1 MPPAIAFGIT
11 LWSQGSSWPEMLAAG
26 QRVDALGYDHLWT
39 WDHLYAI
46 YGDPD
51 QAIFEGW
58 SVLAA
63 LAAATRRVRIGPLVV
78 ANTTRNPG
86 LIAKCAATLDHISNG
101 RAILGLGAGWN
112 PVEHLAHGID
122 FGATVGQ
129 RLDWLDEAVPAIRGL
144 LDGKT
149 VTSATGAHYRF
160 NELRHQPA
168 PIQAHLPILIGGGGE
183 KKTLRMVARY
193 ADLWNVD
200 GTPEQLAHKL
210 EVLRGHCDAVGRDVG
225 EIELTMSITLTIR
238 DRAADARRVA
248 GELLAHNQTP
258 WSRVENSPSFMY
270 GSPAEIADRLGPYV
284 ELGFRTLIAEQ
295 PAPCDV
301 ETLERF
307 IGEVGPQLG
316 SRAQ

>member
-1 MPPAIAFGIT
+1 VPAIACGIT
-11 LWSQGSSWPEMLAAG
+11 LWSQGASWPEMLAAG

-144 LDGKT
+144 LDGEI
-149 VTSATGAHYRF
+149 VSSASGAHYAF
-160 NELRHQPA
+160 NELRHHPV
-168 PIQAHLPILIGGGGE
+168 PLQARLPIMIGGGGE
-183 KKTLRMVARY
+183 KKTLRTVARY

-200 GTPEQLAHKL
+200 GTPDQLAHKL
-210 EVLRGHCDAVGRDVG
+210 DVLRAHCDAVGRDVS
-225 EIELTMSITLTIR
+225 EIELSMSITLTIR
-238 DRAADARRVA
+238 DRAADARQAA
-248 GELLAHNQTP
+248 GEAMAHNQTP
-258 WSRVENSPSFMY
+258 WSRVEDSPSFMY
-270 GSPAEIADRLGPYV
+270 GSPAEIADRLRPYV

-295 PAPCDV
+295 PAPYDV

-307 IGEVGPQLG
+307 IGEVKPLLNAGGQ
-316 SRAQ
+316 